1 MDTRS
6 PLDIWLFGQFRFDR
20 RAGLFRCT
28 EDGRC
33 LRVSIGSRA
42 LAVLE
47 VLTERPGDLVTKDE
61 ILSAA
66 WPGTVVEE
74 SNLTVQISTLRRVL
88 DAGSEEGSCIQTLSG
103 RGYRF
108 VLPTTRPTGTLS
120 DSALMHSTTVALAA
134 ERHLRQV
141 VEERMVRP
149 PDRGIAETP
158 RLSLAVLP
166 FKNLGGDANE
176 DYCADAITEDLTT
189 NLSRLPGAL
198 VIART
203 SAALYMNRSVD
214 VRRVGQELGVRF
226 VIGGSARRLG
236 ETLRVNVQLIS
247 TETGRHL
254 WAGRFDQDIKDLCVG
269 QEEIANRLS
278 AELGVQVVEAETA
291 RRTLDR
297 PRDPDAFDFF
307 LRARSAFRNQSS
319 ESVSLYEQALQL
331 DPSSAR
337 IMILL
342 ARELINRYLNTGPE
356 HGSPDLID
364 RAQAL
369 ISVAATIEPNTE
381 HVVFAQGF
389 LLRAQARH
397 AEAIAVLQQLV
408 ERAPNNSNAFRQLA
422 ICMIAK
428 GRAGEAVPHLR
439 RSIRLDPLTPNHRFT
454 CHYLGLSQAMLGHDA
469 EAAGWHQQALAAT
482 AGDTAQWRAQCY
494 MFMAS
499 AYGLLGQPSDAR
511 HALAEANRLW
521 PYATV
526 RSFRPI
532 HPVPVGLPDPA
543 IVAQMR
549 RMQEGLRLAGLRDH
563 ADEDSDFGLP
573 ETGELRADLT
583 GRTPTSVPGATT
595 IHTCELVDLITRQS
609 PILIDVAL
617 GSWGQSIPGAV
628 GLQGTGLGVRFT
640 DVRQT
645 CFSHKIQDLTSGD
658 WAAPIAVFG
667 VNSERFT
674 GYNLAL
680 RLVALG
686 YTQVHWYRG
695 GFEAWQVN
703 GLPEDDVEL
712 LDW

>member
-1 MDTRS
+1 MDAHS
-6 PLDIWLFGQFRFDR
+6 SSDIRLFGPFRFDR
-20 RAGLFRCT
+20 RGGLFRCT
-28 EDGRC
+28 EDGRY

-61 ILSAA
+61 IMSAA

-74 SNLTVQISTLRRVL
+74 SNLSVQISTLRRVL
-88 DAGSEEGSCIQTLSG
+88 DAGSDGGSCIQTLSG

-108 VLPTTRPTGTLS
+108 VLPTTRPAGTQS
-120 DSALMHSTTVALAA
+120 DSALMHSTAVAPAA
-134 ERHLRQV
+134 EQDRRQI
-141 VEERMVRP
+141 VEVRMVRP
-149 PDRGIAETP
+149 PDHGIAETP

-176 DYCADAITEDLTT
+176 DYFADAITEDLTT

-203 SAALYMNRSVD
+203 SAAFYMNKSVD
-214 VRRVGQELGVRF
+214 VRRVGQELGVRYL
-226 VIGGSARRLG
+226 VEGSARRLG
-236 ETLRVNVQLIS
+236 ETLRVNVQLIA
-247 TETGRHL
+247 TETGAHL
-254 WAGRFDQDIKDLCVG
+254 WAGRFDQDIRDLCVG
-269 QEEIANRLS
+269 EDEIANRLS

-291 RRTLDR
+291 RSTRER
-297 PRDPDAFDFF
+297 SRDPDAFDFF
-307 LRARSAFRNQSS
+307 LRARSAFRNQST
-319 ESVSLYEQALQL
+319 ESIGLYEQALQL
-331 DPSSAR
+331 DRSSAR
-337 IMILL
+337 VMILL

-356 HGSPDLID
+356 HGNPDLID
-364 RAQAL
+364 RAHAL
-369 ISVAATIEPNTE
+369 ISAAATIEPNTE

-428 GRAGEAVPHLR
+428 GRVGETVTHLR

-454 CHYLGLSQAMLGHDA
+454 CHYLGLAQAMLGHDA

-482 AGDTAQWRAQCY
+482 TGDTAHWRAQCY
-494 MFMAS
+494 LFMAS
-499 AYGLLGQPSDAR
+499 AYGLLGQLSDAR

-532 HPVPVGLPDPA
+532 HPVPGGLPDPA
-543 IVAQMR
+543 IIAQMR
-549 RMQEGLRLAGLRDH
+549 RIQEGLRLAGLRDH
-563 ADEDSDFGLP
+563 ADEAADFGQA
-573 ETGELRADLT
+573 ETGELRADLI

-595 IHTCELVDLITRQS
+595 IRTSELADLITRQS
-609 PILIDVAL
+609 PILIDIAL
-617 GSWGQSIPGAV
+617 GSWGRSIPGAV
-628 GLQGTGLGVRFT
+628 GLQGTGLGVRFS

-645 CFSHKIQDLTSGD
+645 RFSHKIQDLTSSD
-658 WAAPIAVFG
+658 LAAPIVVFG

-680 RLVALG
+680 RLVTLG

-703 GLPEDDVEL
+703 GLPEDDLEL
-712 LDW
+712 QDW